1 MYKEGRGPRGAR
13 LINFTEKSRDNDK
26 DKDYIFTFMD
36 CKLVLAVADS
46 VVLLNYR
53 HRVG

>member
-26 DKDYIFTFMD
+26 DKDYIFTFMN

-46 VVLLNYR
+46 AVLLNYR